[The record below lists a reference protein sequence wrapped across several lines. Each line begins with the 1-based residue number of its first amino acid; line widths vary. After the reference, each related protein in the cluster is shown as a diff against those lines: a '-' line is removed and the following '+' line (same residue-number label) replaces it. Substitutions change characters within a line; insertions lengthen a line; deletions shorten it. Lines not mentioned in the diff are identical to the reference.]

1 MGLFCG
7 IGIASFMLIVSGLIT
22 ASSLV
27 TGIIFTFNK
36 FEEYSCGNLKYG
48 ILIGVITL
56 VPLLFNFILYSIS
69 CIRKISLIIP
79 LFLVICSGGLNIY
92 LIDNLTHDCLDHY
105 KEDNPKLWSFFIYFI
120 VAQLSII
127 LLTLVLFSVSK

>member
-7 IGIASFMLIVSGLIT
+7 IGITSFMLIVSGLIT

-79 LFLVICSGGLNIY
+79 LFLVVCSGGLNIY
-92 LIDNLTHDCLDHY
+92 LIDNLTNDCSDHY
-105 KEDNPKLWSFFIYFI
+105 KKDNPKLWSFFIYFI

-127 LLTLVLFSVSK
+127 LLTLVLFSVAK

>member
-1 MGLFCG
+1 MGLFGG

-56 VPLLFNFILYSIS
+56 LPLLFNFILYSIS
-69 CIRKISLIIP
+69 CIRKISLILP

-92 LIDNLTHDCLDHY
+92 LIDNLTND
-105 KEDNPKLWSFFIYFI
+105 
-120 VAQLSII
+120 
-127 LLTLVLFSVSK
+127 

>member
-36 FEEYSCGNLKYG
+36 FEEYSCVAYH
-48 ILIGVITL
+48 I
-56 VPLLFNFILYSIS
+56 
-69 CIRKISLIIP
+69 
-79 LFLVICSGGLNIY
+79 
-92 LIDNLTHDCLDHY
+92 
-105 KEDNPKLWSFFIYFI
+105 KEH
-120 VAQLSII
+120 Q
-127 LLTLVLFSVSK
+127 